1 MDLKSIQSIHTG
13 PYKLVYVSSGGGSTA
28 ISDFLKVPGASNTI
42 LESYIPYSRESMDEY
57 LGIKPS
63 HYCGLQTTINMAMIA
78 FKRAQKLAPDAK
90 KEHLLG
96 AAVTAT
102 LSTTYEKLGSH
113 RFFVCIQGSDATHVI
128 SCYLTKG
135 KRTRDSEEKLVSEC
149 LEALIGIAC
158 GVSSELPKLSQNIE
172 YEVVKS
178 KKEWTQLIDSE
189 IEFIKCQEEISRLIF
204 PGTFNPIHE
213 GHLQIKEIA
222 EKMTKQKLFFEIS
235 VSNVDK
241 APLSYYEIQKTIEQ
255 FSKEHRW
262 VLTNAPTFQEK
273 IKLFPKSTFVVG
285 TDTLMR
291 IFDQKYYQDQLSM
304 NKALECFDEYDA
316 KFIVFGREIEKTFRS
331 LEDLKIPTSMLHRFE
346 GVSENEFRM
355 DIRSRDIKRS
365 NEESRRPA

>member
-63 HYCGLQTTINMAMIA
+63 HYCGLQTTVNMAMIA

-113 RFFVCIQGSDATHVI
+113 RFFVCIQGSNATHVI

-178 KKEWTQLIDSE
+178 KNEWTQLIDSE

-222 EKMTKQKLFFEIS
+222 EKMTKQNSFLKFQSAMSTKRLS
-235 VSNVDK
+235 VTTK
-241 APLSYYEIQKTIEQ
+241 FRKPLSN
-255 FSKEHRW
+255 F
-262 VLTNAPTFQEK
+262 L
-273 IKLFPKSTFVVG
+273 KSIDG
-285 TDTLMR
+285 
-291 IFDQKYYQDQLSM
+291 Y
-304 NKALECFDEYDA
+304 
-316 KFIVFGREIEKTFRS
+316 
-331 LEDLKIPTSMLHRFE
+331 
-346 GVSENEFRM
+346 
-355 DIRSRDIKRS
+355 
-365 NEESRRPA
+365 